1 MYKKKSVMVSDTRG
15 NKSFLAVR
23 MRKTSLLS
31 LSLPLLSERCASRYV
46 SYTYGWR
53 VSTFVS
59 SKNIET
65 TQYRLTLHDQTCAS
79 ILVGNEAPRLR
90 LFVVPPDFSFS
101 LPPLFSTLL
110 PAPKTRHNRS
120 TKFFSVR
127 DGPSPTFAAK
137 FLARPSREPRPKQG
151 ETCQGRGMLGIPPH
165 FGRPS
170 LKARRNSRR
179 RNVQVRSR
187 SRNGR
192 DVSRSVAG
200 GGKRRGRTDW
210 SERIA
215 VAGSWVW
222 GERERERK
230 RETTK

>member
-101 LPPLFSTLL
+101 LPPSLFS
-110 PAPKTRHNRS
+110 
-120 TKFFSVR
+120 
-127 DGPSPTFAAK
+127 
-137 FLARPSREPRPKQG
+137 FLRRKPV
-151 ETCQGRGMLGIPPH
+151 TIV
-165 FGRPS
+165 
-170 LKARRNSRR
+170 RRNSSPSETGPPQLLP
-179 RNVQVRSR
+179 RNSW
-187 SRNGR
+187 
-192 DVSRSVAG
+192 
-200 GGKRRGRTDW
+200 RGR
-210 SERIA
+210 
-215 VAGSWVW
+215 AGNRAPSKV
-222 GERERERK
+222 K
-230 RETTK
+230 RVKDEVC

>member
-101 LPPLFSTLL
+101 LPPSLFYSPSCAENPSQSFDEILL
-110 PAPKTRHNRS
+110 PPRRALPNFCREILGAAEPGTAPQ
-120 TKFFSVR
+120 
-127 DGPSPTFAAK
+127 
-137 FLARPSREPRPKQG
+137 AR
-151 ETCQGRGMLGIPPH
+151 
-165 FGRPS
+165 
-170 LKARRNSRR
+170 
-179 RNVQVRSR
+179 
-187 SRNGR
+187 
-192 DVSRSVAG
+192 
-200 GGKRRGRTDW
+200 
-210 SERIA
+210 
-215 VAGSWVW
+215 
-222 GERERERK
+222 
-230 RETTK
+230 